1 MEAGYEPIADD
12 EIIYRRIPVSTGW
25 YDPDSQELAPEAFGP
40 RKDDISGISV
50 SRAKYKTIEQA
61 AQGRPGKSYYVAI
74 LLAGDIRRAGMNIE
88 PRPELP
94 GGIDPSHA
102 EIIDLNAANRKDDT
116 TLARQHR
123 LVELCLEVK
132 GPYHTADA

>member
-12 EIIYRRIPVSTGW
+12 EIIYRRVPESTGW
-25 YDPDSQELAPEAFGP
+25 YDPASQTLSLPAFAP

-61 AQGRPGKSYYVAI
+61 AQGRPGKSYYVAV
-74 LLAGDIRRAGMNIE
+74 LKAADIRQAGMAIE
-88 PRPELP
+88 PRPEVP

-102 EIIDLNAANRKDDT
+102 EITDLNAANRKEDT
-116 TLARQHR
+116 TLERQQR

-132 GPYHTADA
+132 GPYHTAAE